1 MKRHSPVIAIV
12 FAALLAGTITGCGDE
27 IPGIDVVYSED
38 EGTFD
43 VLPSDQGEDT
53 QVRDEGTQPDTVELH
68 LYEIILLH
76 DLSMPQS
83 VRVNTNFPIIVKV
96 IDYAQNQPAGDLV
109 VAAEITSINDA
120 INGNPAT
127 GDAAITTQA
136 AMTGTQ
142 DGVAR
147 IGFAS
152 GTVEGVVYQ
161 VTVYLPDYPQVTP
174 KTIDLRVWDIPC
186 GCLRTTMDYD
196 GTVSMLKD
204 IEIYILPEEF
214 RCNTLGPTD
223 KIGDEFIVASRT
235 ASNMYS
241 DITFDCLP
249 SERRYTIF
257 AKAGGSSSTCVA
269 ATGCYEGMYISPS
282 VCQDVELELYSTVMN
297 PAGLYD
303 SIDHFDFTNLVK
315 QCAGGET
322 SITGCVSGATG
333 GDIGRTVCC
342 ALAEMIKFFDTPGT
356 TIMEGI
362 RDLVGL
368 WIGSMWVD
376 MIYNLVGGIISDWLT
391 NWLKNSSPDWLQD
404 FFTMGED
411 MMGTVTNL
419 ELVADLL
426 LKKVNNDLT
435 VQGTHFWYGMNLY
448 WKFGCDPRDP
458 GYDEC
463 GKIELN
469 LNDYIADP
477 NFPMNFLEGRFNA
490 VLADFDKIYLN
501 QHEIKFNY
509 GKLVLYVINE
519 VVIAGLTGGQ
529 AHSMLELIF
538 MWIDCKSFAEGTIG
552 DIIEALGVGDKNDL
566 EDFCRNTLT
575 GLFGFVEAFLNALAL
590 DTSLSLTGNAR
601 MIDDN
606 CDLEVDQIINGVY
619 TGYVQ
624 GDTSRALVTGDFEAT
639 RKQ

>member
-1 MKRHSPVIAIV
+1 MKLRTLRLTVIAAAMMLGM
-12 FAALLAGTITGCGDE
+12 FAACGDGE
-27 IPGIDVVYSED
+27 HGIDIVYVED
-38 EGTFD
+38 EGGVD
-43 VLPSDQGEDT
+43 VLPTDEGQDIQE
-53 QVRDEGTQPDTVELH
+53 RDEGQPDVAEIH

-83 VRVNTNFPIIVKV
+83 VRVNTNFPIIAKV
-96 IDYAQNQPAGDLV
+96 IDYGQNQPAGDIIV
-109 VAAEITSINDA
+109 SAEITSINQAVSGD
-120 INGNPAT
+120 PAT
-127 GDAAITTQA
+127 GDAEITTPSV
-136 AMTGTQ
+136 MTGTQ
-142 DGVAR
+142 DGVAK
-147 IGFAS
+147 IGFGS

-161 VTVYLPDYPQVTP
+161 VTIFLPDFPDVEP
-174 KTIDLRVWDIPC
+174 KTIDLRVFDIPC
-186 GCLRTTMDYD
+186 GCLRTSMAYE

-204 IEIYILPEEF
+204 IEIYVLPEEF
-214 RCNTLGPTD
+214 RCNTLSATRPINEAD
-223 KIGDEFIVASRT
+223 VIASRT

-241 DITFDCLP
+241 EITFDCLP
-249 SERRYTIF
+249 GEKRYTVF
-257 AKAGGSSSTCVA
+257 VKAGGSSSTCVA
-269 ATGCYEGMYISPS
+269 ATGCYEGMYVSPD
-282 VCQDVELELYSTVMN
+282 VCQDLEVDLYSTVMN

-322 SITGCVSGATG
+322 SISGCVTGATG

-368 WIGSMWVD
+368 WIGSVWVD
-376 MIYNLVGGIISDWLT
+376 MVYNLIGDIIANWLTDWLKT
-391 NWLKNSSPDWLQD
+391 GSPDWLQD
-404 FFTMGED
+404 FFTIGDD

-419 ELVADLL
+419 ELVSDLL

-435 VQGTHFWYGMNLY
+435 VQGTHYWYGMNLY
-448 WKFGCDPRDP
+448 WKFGCDPSAPD
-458 GYDEC
+458 YEQC
-463 GKIELN
+463 GKIELH
-469 LNDYIADP
+469 LDDYITDP
-477 NFPMNFLEGRFNA
+477 NFPMNFLEGKFNA

-538 MWIDCKSFAEGTIG
+538 MWINCKSFSEGTIG
-552 DIIEALGVGDKNDL
+552 DIVEALGVGNRQDL

-575 GLFGFVEAFLNALAL
+575 GLFGFLEAFLNALAL
-590 DTSLSLTGNAR
+590 DTTLSLTGNAR
-601 MIDDN
+601 MIDDD

-624 GDTSRALVTGDFEAT
+624 GDTSQALVTGDFEAT
-639 RKQ
+639 RK